1 MKHPYTEEELRLA
14 REIAMTLGD
23 LHSLQ
28 NHLKLVRKYSENHL
42 RKILAIA
49 MAYPDHK
56 VRTSR
61 ARIYISLISRSGD
74 YDDTRNF

>member
-1 MKHPYTEEELRLA
+1 MPHEYTTEELRLA
-14 REIAMTLGD
+14 REIATTLSD

-28 NHLKLVRKYSENHL
+28 NHLKLVRRYSESHL

-56 VRTSR
+56 VRTTR
-61 ARIYISLISRSGD
+61 AAIYTSLINRNSENGD
-74 YDDTRNF
+74 IGY

>member
-1 MKHPYTEEELRLA
+1 MQHEYTTDELRIA

-28 NHLKLVRKYSENHL
+28 NHLKLVRKYKESHL

-49 MAYPDHK
+49 MAYPEHK
-56 VRTSR
+56 VRTTR
-61 ARIYISLISRSGD
+61 AAIYTSLINRSSDYGD
-74 YDDTRNF
+74 NGY

>member
-1 MKHPYTEEELRLA
+1 MQYEYTETELQLA

-28 NHLKLVRKYSENHL
+28 QHLKLVRKYKESHL
-42 RKILAIA
+42 RKHLAIA

-56 VRTSR
+56 VRTTR
-61 ARIYISLISRSGD
+61 AAIYTSLINRSSD
-74 YDDTRNF
+74 V